1 MSLLP
6 HQPYSR
12 LASIFTGESRSC
24 TIYFP
29 PKPVVAALENFNNV
43 INCVQWCTTHTRHL
57 DHAFTHLD
65 PLTTPR
71 PVLLADSSHPA
82 VGNHELSTRTWNHFY
97 TDRIFCIFHQLT
109 SWRRRLLAAAAVV
122 FPLVWRGTWK
132 FSEILREFLNYII
145 LYLKQEHIFVTL
157 TKTNKQRSETL
168 ITK

>member
-1 MSLLP
+1 MHHP
-6 HQPYSR
+6 H
-12 LASIFTGESRSC
+12 
-24 TIYFP
+24 P
-29 PKPVVAALENFNNV
+29 PP
-43 INCVQWCTTHTRHL
+43 
-57 DHAFTHLD
+57 HLD

-71 PVLLADSSHPA
+71 PVLVADSSHPA
-82 VGNHELSTRTWNHFY
+82 VGYHELSTRTWNHFY

-132 FSEILREFLNYII
+132 FSEILRTFSNYII

-168 ITK
+168 ITKKTNKEVKSSFFLPQAGKCNSGEESSPTCCAHSAAIHNHTPAYTAHTGIPSCE